1 MLQAL
6 PVHAAASPGATPAV
20 AAPELSAARVA
31 AIRDS
36 GPPVMQQAA
45 DYVASA
51 KPVAFKPASAP
62 ATINQAAVNNP
73 RLYREVFGFFYASS
87 LADPTIGYQSWN
99 FDLLSTVAYFG
110 VHVDAWS
117 GVLVSD
123 SGLYIWNNPA
133 SAVPA
138 LIRTAHAHGVK
149 VILTLIMMDTSP
161 GTPSMCAALQFSDA
175 TVQAA
180 VAQVKAKGIDGINV
194 DYETSNTTCYN
205 RRTGAPESSQSLFT
219 AFIRNLRAALPAG
232 SYLSVDTYGGSAG
245 FRSGSVYSGFFDIGA
260 LAPYVDSF
268 FVMAYDME
276 YSNWDSAPLNCPK
289 FCLSPTAP
297 LSTYEFNDQ
306 RVSAEYRA
314 VVPASKVLMGVP
326 YYGRKGCVA
335 GTPSNAPPN
344 AVATGVAADGYLDAS
359 AENGYSGN
367 SDCDDSGAPVLR
379 L

>member
-1 MLQAL
+1 
-6 PVHAAASPGATPAV
+6 
-20 AAPELSAARVA
+20 
-31 AIRDS
+31 
-36 GPPVMQQAA
+36 MQQAA

-51 KPVAFKPASAP
+51 KPVGFKPASAP

-180 VAQVKAKGIDGINV
+180 VAQVKAKASTAS
-194 DYETSNTTCYN
+194 TSTTRPATRPATTAGPARPS
-205 RRTGAPESSQSLFT
+205 RRSRCSPRSSATCALLSRRART
-219 AFIRNLRAALPAG
+219 CRWTRMAGRPAFAAAACTAG
-232 SYLSVDTYGGSAG
+232 SSTSA
-245 FRSGSVYSGFFDIGA
+245 
-260 LAPYVDSF
+260 
-268 FVMAYDME
+268 
-276 YSNWDSAPLNCPK
+276 
-289 FCLSPTAP
+289 LSPLT
-297 LSTYEFNDQ
+297 S
-306 RVSAEYRA
+306 
-314 VVPASKVLMGVP
+314 
-326 YYGRKGCVA
+326 
-335 GTPSNAPPN
+335 TPS
-344 AVATGVAADGYLDAS
+344 S
-359 AENGYSGN
+359 
-367 SDCDDSGAPVLR
+367 
-379 L
+379 